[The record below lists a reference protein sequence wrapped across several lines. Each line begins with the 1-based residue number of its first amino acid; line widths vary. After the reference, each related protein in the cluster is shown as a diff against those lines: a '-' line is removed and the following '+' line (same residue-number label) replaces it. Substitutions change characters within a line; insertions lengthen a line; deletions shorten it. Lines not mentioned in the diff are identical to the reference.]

1 MLIFS
6 NYTIKFNLFLLC
18 LTLSLQVFGQ
28 TKAHTQKLD
37 SLLNIAYKFY
47 YVDKDSLEF
56 YMEKVRVLAIKE
68 NDINNI
74 YEAYI
79 VDSWNASLYGD
90 LERINNNIN
99 QLDSLHQILN
109 NEFDKLP
116 NKIERLI
123 QLEYT
128 KGIYFDEIK
137 DTKASQKYFEK
148 VISLSEKTPNR
159 TISEDGLYLIIES
172 YNYLASIFMEEQK
185 YKLAEAYYKRNLR
198 FIAQKSLPERE
209 SYSTMMLLAK
219 LYSKKGDYLK
229 SNELLIKHLP
239 FYKKQS
245 GKGNNRVIVSYKEL
259 INNYLQLNNLNKSKY
274 YLKLMTE
281 EYTDNHY
288 MLNLLYQIEAKVYE
302 SEENYQGALSSLLKN
317 LNFIKNKWEQ
327 NPNYETTEAYY
338 LISLLHIKFN
348 NPRAALVNLDLAL
361 NNFSKSESNTVVDL
375 TLKLKIIKCKIDAL
389 YLLEDFNKV
398 LTQIDSA
405 IKINDALRPSYKTH
419 TDKLFL
425 KEYTFPIFER
435 AISSCYEIL
444 STNSKE
450 AYMEKAFAYFEKS
463 KGLLMLEALLSS
475 KAEKFSNVPEYLLN
489 NDKQLRFKIN
499 FLEKKLQKNNDI
511 YLRDEL
517 FDLRKKQISLITTIE
532 KNYKPYFNLKY
543 NTVTTSKK
551 NLQNTL
557 DDNTAVVSYFFGDAN
572 IFCMTI
578 TPTKTIF
585 NQIPLKDGLRKKIY
599 DYKDLLKSPKSSID
613 DIHKI
618 SKSLYNSILQP
629 NLKGIDKEKLVIIP
643 DGILNFI
650 PFETLVNSEG
660 KYLIET
666 TAVSYTLSATLLKQ
680 LKSKEAINNNTLG
693 FAPKF
698 KENYSLDASSLKLL
712 PLVHNSKE
720 VNEIA
725 KYFDGQSFV
734 GETASL
740 KNFMDHSN
748 KYGIIHLAT
757 HAVLNDKHPDYSY
770 LAFSNVK
777 ANEDFKLF
785 ASDIYNSSINA
796 NMVTLSAC
804 ETGSGALNKGE
815 GARSLA
821 ASFFYSGASSLTS
834 SLWKINDAASTK
846 IMGYYYKNLHK
857 GQQKDLALKNAKLEY
872 IKLNNDTKLS
882 HPYYWSGFVVSG
894 NTAALVDSNNW
905 FYIVFAVLMLTA
917 IIIYKKNKK

>member
-1 MLIFS
+1 M
-6 NYTIKFNLFLLC
+6 
-18 LTLSLQVFGQ
+18 QVFGQ
-28 TKAHTQKLD
+28 TKTHTQKLD
-37 SLLNIAYKFY
+37 NLLNSAYKFY
-47 YVDKDSLEF
+47 SVNKDSLEF
-56 YMEKVRVLAIKE
+56 YLEKAKALAIKE
-68 NDINNI
+68 NDVNTI
-74 YEAYI
+74 YKVYI
-79 VDSWNASLYGD
+79 IDSWNASLYGD
-90 LERINNNIN
+90 LQRINNNLN
-99 QLDSLHQILN
+99 QLDSLHQILK

-137 DTKASQKYFEK
+137 DSKASQKYFEK
-148 VISLSEKTPNR
+148 VISLSEKIPEG

-172 YNYLASIFMEEQK
+172 YNYLASIFTEEQK
-185 YKLAEAYYKRNLR
+185 YKLAETYYKRNLR
-198 FIAQKSLPERE
+198 FIKQKSLPERE

-229 SNELLIKHLP
+229 SNKLIIKYLP
-239 FYKKQS
+239 FYKRQS
-245 GKGNNRVIVSYKEL
+245 AKGNNRVIVSYKEL

-274 YLKLMTE
+274 YLKLMTD
-281 EYTDNHY
+281 EYTDNHH
-288 MLNLLYQIEAKVYE
+288 MLNLLHQMVAKVYE
-302 SEENYQGALSSLLKN
+302 LEGNYQGALATLHKN
-317 LNFIKNKWEQ
+317 LSFIKNKWEQ
-327 NPNYETTEAYY
+327 NPNYETAEAYY
-338 LISLLHIKFN
+338 LIGLLHIKFN
-348 NPRAALVNLDLAL
+348 NPRLALVNLDLAL
-361 NNFSKSESNTVVDL
+361 NNFNILESNSTVDL

-389 YLLEDFNKV
+389 YYLEDFNKV
-398 LTQIDSA
+398 LTQIDEA
-405 IKINDALRPSYKTH
+405 IKINDVLRPSYKTH

-435 AISSCYEIL
+435 AISSCYEIY
-444 STNSKE
+444 STNSNK
-450 AYMEKAFAYFEKS
+450 AYLEKAFDYFEKS

-475 KAEKFSNVPEYLLN
+475 KAEKFANIPEYLLN
-489 NDKQLRFKIN
+489 DDKQLRFQIN
-499 FLEKKLQKNNDI
+499 FLEKKLQKQNDI
-511 YLRDEL
+511 DLRDEL
-517 FDLRKKQISLITTIE
+517 FELRKKQISLITKIE

-543 NTVTTSKK
+543 NTGTTSKK

-557 DDNTAVVSYFFGDAN
+557 DDNMAVVSYFFGDSN
-572 IFCMTI
+572 IFCLTI
-578 TPTKTIF
+578 TQKETIF
-585 NQIPLKDGLRKKIY
+585 NQIPLKTGLRQKIY
-599 DYKDLLKSPKSSID
+599 DYKDLLKSPQSRID
-613 DIHKI
+613 DILNI

-629 NLKGIDKEKLVIIP
+629 NLKGIDKEKLIIIP

-650 PFETLVNSEG
+650 PFETLVNPEG

-666 TAVSYTLSATLLKQ
+666 AAISYTLSATLLEQ
-680 LKSKEAINNNTLG
+680 LKSKETINNNTLA

-698 KENYSLDASSLKLL
+698 KENYSQDISSSKLL
-712 PLVHNSKE
+712 PLAHNSKE

-740 KNFMDHSN
+740 KNFMEYSN
-748 KYGIIHLAT
+748 NYGIIHLAT
-757 HAVLNDKHPDYSY
+757 HAVLNDIHPDYSY
-770 LAFSNVK
+770 LAFSNAK

-834 SLWKINDAASTK
+834 SLWKINDAASSK

-882 HPYYWSGFVVSG
+882 HPYYWSGFIITGDTVALTLNNSIWLNTIYGILLLVVLILIFKLRK
-894 NTAALVDSNNW
+894 NR
-905 FYIVFAVLMLTA
+905 
-917 IIIYKKNKK
+917 KKLIKFF